1 MANIRK
7 VKYKKVLFGNLPYN
21 SDLLKE
27 ITSFCKKNNIRLGKI
42 EAIGALQKANIGFF
56 DQSKKKYCSNE
67 FDKAFE
73 IINLTG
79 NISIKDGEPFIHAH
93 ITLADENGK
102 AFGGHLLEGNI
113 VFACEL
119 IIYVFDGGDFVR
131 KLDKDT
137 GVFLWE

>member
-1 MANIRK
+1 MGR
-7 VKYKKVLFGNLPYN
+7 LPYN

-42 EAIGALQKANIGFF
+42 EAIGALQKANIGFYDNEKSDYKINSF
-56 DQSKKKYCSNE
+56 DR
-67 FDKAFE
+67 FFE

-113 VFACEL
+113 VFVCEV
-119 IIYVFDGGDFVR
+119 IIHVFDGDDFVR
-131 KLDKDT
+131 KPDKDT

>member
-1 MANIRK
+1 MADIRE
-7 VKYKKVLFGNLPYN
+7 VKYKKILFGNLPHN

-27 ITSFCKKNNIRLGKI
+27 ITSFCKENNIRIGRF
-42 EAIGALQKANIGFF
+42 EAIGALQKANIGFY
-56 DQSKKKYCSNE
+56 DNEKKDYCVNSFNR
-67 FDKAFE
+67 FFE
-73 IINLTG
+73 IVNLNG

-113 VFACEL
+113 VFVCEL
-119 IIYVFDGGDFVR
+119 IIFVFDGDDFIR
-131 KLDKDT
+131 KPDKDT

>member
-1 MANIRK
+1 MTNIRN
-7 VKYKKVLFGNLPYN
+7 VKSEKVLMGNLPFN

-42 EAIGALQKANIGFF
+42 EAIGALQKANIGFYDNEKNDYKVNLF
-56 DQSKKKYCSNE
+56 DR
-67 FDKAFE
+67 FFE
-73 IINLTG
+73 ITNLSG

-102 AFGGHLLEGNI
+102 SFGGHLLEGNI
-113 VFACEL
+113 VFVCEV
-119 IIYVFDGGDFVR
+119 IIYVFDGDDFVR
-131 KLDKDT
+131 KPDKDT